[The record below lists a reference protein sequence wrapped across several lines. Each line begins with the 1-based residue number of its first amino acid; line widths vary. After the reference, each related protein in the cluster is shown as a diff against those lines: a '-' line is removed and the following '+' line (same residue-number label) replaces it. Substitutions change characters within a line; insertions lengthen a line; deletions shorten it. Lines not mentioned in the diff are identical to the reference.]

1 MLKLEELGV
10 RLKETTL
17 SNGCRLILYERP
29 EMPLAINV
37 VFLSGSRFDKNG
49 KEGTAHFLE
58 HMITAGSSKFP
69 SKDKLAAYIEQ
80 YGGIFGASTSDDTM
94 NIRVSLGDPS
104 DVSKAFDVLH
114 EILLDPFFEEK
125 ILETERGSVLRE
137 IGETISNPQ
146 RLIWEI
152 YDKLFFQG
160 TEIGRPTAGSED
172 SIPLISKEDVSDF
185 YKNNLVSGMMALVA
199 SGGVKLDS
207 LVKEAEG
214 KILLPK
220 SERFILNKDLPV
232 IRNNPVMI
240 EYDKD
245 ADKVYLVFG
254 FRAVGEN
261 NVDIYPLRVITN
273 VLGGGRAS
281 MLSKKLRYERGLVYT
296 VSAGVHKLSDAGT
309 VWIST
314 SILKE
319 KLQETLDII
328 TEEIRRVI
336 QEGLT
341 EEEVNF
347 SKNKIVKSQRMA
359 MQTSELWAGF
369 NSYAE
374 VVGPKVITLSDYT
387 KGIEAVTPE
396 DTKKVAQKYFTPNNW
411 YLAMHGNVKEN
422 GVKINL

>member
-1 MLKLEELGV
+1 
-10 RLKETTL
+10 
-17 SNGCRLILYERP
+17 
-29 EMPLAINV
+29 MPLAINV

-185 YKNNLVSGMMALVA
+185 YKNNLVSGRMALVV

-220 SERFILNKDLPV
+220 SERFILNKL
-232 IRNNPVMI
+232 
-240 EYDKD
+240 
-245 ADKVYLVFG
+245 
-254 FRAVGEN
+254 
-261 NVDIYPLRVITN
+261 
-273 VLGGGRAS
+273 
-281 MLSKKLRYERGLVYT
+281 
-296 VSAGVHKLSDAGT
+296 
-309 VWIST
+309 
-314 SILKE
+314 
-319 KLQETLDII
+319 
-328 TEEIRRVI
+328 
-336 QEGLT
+336 
-341 EEEVNF
+341 
-347 SKNKIVKSQRMA
+347 
-359 MQTSELWAGF
+359 
-369 NSYAE
+369 
-374 VVGPKVITLSDYT
+374 
-387 KGIEAVTPE
+387 
-396 DTKKVAQKYFTPNNW
+396 PNN
-411 YLAMHGNVKEN
+411 YY
-422 GVKINL
+422 